1 VLFGTWRGRIDAM
14 HIWRIAGAVA
24 AKIFLILACLF
35 AAYLTY
41 AMAFL
46 IPGSDSVMERVEQTA
61 VVWLLLAACSVGLS
75 YLFRMK
81 DGVKRSFWKT
91 EPFVLFGF
99 FTACMVLRFLAVWI

>member
-1 VLFGTWRGRIDAM
+1 M
-14 HIWRIAGAVA
+14 HGWRIAGAVA
-24 AKIFLILACLF
+24 AKIFRMLACLV
-35 AAYLTY
+35 AAYLIY

-46 IPGSDSVMERVEQTA
+46 IPGSDSVVERVEHTA

-91 EPFVLFGF
+91 EPFVFFALFTGCLVFGF
-99 FTACMVLRFLAVWI
+99 LATWVR